1 MSGPQ
6 PSGTEDPYRLERFVT
21 AQDSAGT
28 YQRALAELRAGRKT
42 SHWMWFIFPQ
52 VDGLGFSA
60 MAQRY
65 AISGLAEARAYLG
78 HPVLGARLR
87 ECTGAVAATGGSTAD
102 RILGPVDAMKLRS
115 CMTLFAVA
123 APAEP
128 GFGEVLARY
137 FDGELDEATLAR
149 LPSAG

>member
-1 MSGPQ
+1 MSGQ
-6 PSGTEDPYRLERFVT
+6 QRSGANDPYRLERFVT
-21 AQDSAGT
+21 AQDSGGT

-52 VDGLGFSA
+52 VAGLGFSA

-65 AISGLAEARAYLG
+65 AISGAAEARAYLG

-87 ECTGAVAATGGSTAD
+87 ECTGAVAALGDSATAD

-115 CMTLFAVA
+115 SMTLFAAA
-123 APAEP
+123 APEEP
-128 GFGEVLARY
+128 SFAEVLTRY
-137 FDGELDEATLAR
+137 FDRQPDQATLAR
-149 LPSAG
+149 L